1 MTNSLVGNVSNKVTT
16 RVESLDDLL
25 KNDDQNNCYNNLR
38 ANCKTLLVW
47 MRMF

>member
-1 MTNSLVGNVSNKVTT
+1 MANSLASDVSNKVTT
-16 RVESLDDLL
+16 RVESVDDLL

-38 ANCKTLLVW
+38 ANRKTLLVW